1 MASISDKITK
11 VKDGSN
17 PNVARVVTPRPAN
30 SDTLSVDSLAG
41 WSEDTA
47 MHFMTYRVDS
57 TGKVVPGSQRDWK
70 GMANKA
76 TGQIISLQILNN
88 AIDDGNL
95 VGDIVQAG
103 PTAGWAQDL
112 AEAMLESHN
121 SDGSL
126 KKGAVGAENIAKDS
140 IVAESIKE
148 KSITADKID
157 FTTIPMFSATPSKWK
172 PLRRTPDNQL
182 MYNKVEYD
190 EVIYDTASM
199 YDPASFTAKIPKDG
213 VYHIDARVAISE
225 TGFYSNC
232 TAYAGIFKNDKL
244 VKESTHTRGTDNK
257 LHLPRPSLSVDLLLK
272 KNDVIDIRAFCDD
285 QRTYGGESTISEFS
299 MRLVGIIQPSRPV
312 NLARREYK

>member
-1 MASISDKITK
+1 MASVSDKITK

-30 SDTLSVDSLAG
+30 SDTLSVDSLTG
-41 WSEDTA
+41 WTEDTA
-47 MHFMTYRVDS
+47 VHFMTYRVDS

-76 TGQIISLQILNN
+76 TGQIISLQIQNN

-103 PTAGWAQDL
+103 PTASWAQDL
-112 AEAMLESHN
+112 AEAMLESHK

-157 FTTIPMFSATPSKWK
+157 FTTIPMFSATSSKWEVL
-172 PLRRTPDNQL
+172 PQNQHTIV
-182 MYNKVEYD
+182 KYD
-190 EVIYDTASM
+190 SVIYDTAKM
-199 YDPASFTAKIPKDG
+199 YDTKTFTAKVPKDG
-213 VYHIDARVAISE
+213 VYHIDARTGIAQ
-225 TGFYSNC
+225 TGFFSGYTEYIS
-232 TAYAGIFKNDKL
+232 IFKNGTMI
-244 VKESTHTRGTDNK
+244 KESNRTRGTDNDR
-257 LHLPRPSLSVDLLLK
+257 HLPRPSLSVDLLLK
-272 KNDVIDIRAFCDD
+272 KNDEINIRAFCSD
-285 QRTYGGESTISEFS
+285 QRNYGGDSTISEFS
-299 MRLVGIIQPSRPV
+299 MRLVGII
-312 NLARREYK
+312 

>member
-30 SDTLSVDSLAG
+30 SDTLSVDSLTG
-41 WSEDTA
+41 WTEDTA
-47 MHFMTYRVDS
+47 VHFMTYRVDS

-76 TGQIISLQILNN
+76 TGQIISLQIQNN

-103 PTAGWAQDL
+103 PTASWAQDL

-140 IVAESIKE
+140 ITKDALKDG
-148 KSITADKID
+148 SITADKID
-157 FTTIPMFSATPSKWK
+157 FTTM
-172 PLRRTPDNQL
+172 PDNKYKTTEQDTGQKWIDGRPI
-182 MYNKVEYD
+182 YRKVVRGTVNLAGNRTGLLPHGIQDLTKKWEIIRY
-190 EVIYDTASM
+190 YGSM
-199 YDPASFTAKIPKDG
+199 RLGGSLSDNISKQTIP
-213 VYHIDARVAISE
+213 YI
-225 TGFYSNC
+225 
-232 TAYAGIFKNDKL
+232 
-244 VKESTHTRGTDNK
+244 ESTHQSGITSIDNT
-257 LHLPRPSLSVDLLLK
+257 
-272 KNDVIDIRAFCDD
+272 NI
-285 QRTYGGESTISEFS
+285 EISGSYPWGNSEVS
-299 MRLVGIIQPSRPV
+299 IVL
-312 NLARREYK
+312 EYVK

>member
-1 MASISDKITK
+1 MASVSDKITK

-30 SDTLSVDSLAG
+30 SDTLSVDSLTG
-41 WSEDTA
+41 WTEDTA
-47 MHFMTYRVDS
+47 VHFMTYRVDS

-76 TGQIISLQILNN
+76 TGQIISLQIQNN

-103 PTAGWAQDL
+103 PTASWAQDL

-126 KKGAVGAENIAKDS
+126 KKGAVGAESIAKDS

-157 FTTIPMFSATPSKWK
+157 FTTM
-172 PLRRTPDNQL
+172 PDNKYKTTEQDTGQKWIDGRPI
-182 MYNKVEYD
+182 YRKVVRGTVNLAGNRTGLLPHGIQGLTKKWEIIRY
-190 EVIYDTASM
+190 YGSM
-199 YDPASFTAKIPKDG
+199 RLGGSLSDNISKQTIP
-213 VYHIDARVAISE
+213 YI
-225 TGFYSNC
+225 
-232 TAYAGIFKNDKL
+232 
-244 VKESTHTRGTDNK
+244 ESTHQSGITSIDNT
-257 LHLPRPSLSVDLLLK
+257 
-272 KNDVIDIRAFCDD
+272 NI
-285 QRTYGGESTISEFS
+285 EISGSYPWGNSEVS
-299 MRLVGIIQPSRPV
+299 IVL
-312 NLARREYK
+312 EYVK

>member
-1 MASISDKITK
+1 MASVSDKITK

-30 SDTLSVDSLAG
+30 SDTLSVDSLTG

-76 TGQIISLQILNN
+76 TGQIISLQIQNN

-103 PTAGWAQDL
+103 PTASWAQDL
-112 AEAMLESHN
+112 AEAMLESHKT
-121 SDGSL
+121 DGSL

-140 IVAESIKE
+140 ITAESIKE

-157 FTTIPMFSATPSKWK
+157 FTT
-172 PLRRTPDNQL
+172 
-182 MYNKVEYD
+182 
-190 EVIYDTASM
+190 
-199 YDPASFTAKIPKDG
+199 
-213 VYHIDARVAISE
+213 
-225 TGFYSNC
+225 
-232 TAYAGIFKNDKL
+232 
-244 VKESTHTRGTDNK
+244 
-257 LHLPRPSLSVDLLLK
+257 
-272 KNDVIDIRAFCDD
+272 
-285 QRTYGGESTISEFS
+285 
-299 MRLVGIIQPSRPV
+299 
-312 NLARREYK
+312 

>member
-1 MASISDKITK
+1 MASVSDKITK

-17 PNVARVVTPRPAN
+17 PNVARVVSPRPAN
-30 SDTLSVDSLAG
+30 SDTLSVDSLTG
-41 WSEDTA
+41 WTEDTA
-47 MHFMTYRVDS
+47 VHFMTYRVDS

-76 TGQIISLQILNN
+76 TGQIISLEIQNN

-157 FTTIPMFSATPSKWK
+157 FTTIPMFSATSSKWEVL
-172 PLRRTPDNQL
+172 PQNQHTIV
-182 MYNKVEYD
+182 KYD
-190 EVIYDTASM
+190 SVIYDTAKM
-199 YDPASFTAKIPKDG
+199 YDTKTFTAKVPKDG
-213 VYHIDARVAISE
+213 VYHIDARTGIAQ
-225 TGFYSNC
+225 TGFFSGYTEYIS
-232 TAYAGIFKNDKL
+232 IFKNGTMI
-244 VKESTHTRGTDNK
+244 KESNRTRGTDNDR
-257 LHLPRPSLSVDLLLK
+257 HLPRPSLSVDLLLK
-272 KNDVIDIRAFCDD
+272 KNDEINIRAFCSD
-285 QRTYGGESTISEFS
+285 QRNYGGDSTISEFS
-299 MRLVGIIQPSRPV
+299 MRLVGII
-312 NLARREYK
+312 

>member
-1 MASISDKITK
+1 MASVSDKITK

-30 SDTLSVDSLAG
+30 SDTLSVDSLTG
-41 WSEDTA
+41 WTEDTA
-47 MHFMTYRVDS
+47 VHFMTYRVDS

-76 TGQIISLQILNN
+76 TGQIISLQIQNN

-126 KKGAVGAENIAKDS
+126 KRGAVGAENIAKDS
-140 IVAESIKE
+140 ITAESIKE

-157 FTTIPMFSATPSKWK
+157 FTTM
-172 PLRRTPDNQL
+172 PDNKYKTTEQDTGQKWIDGRPI
-182 MYNKVEYD
+182 YRKV
-190 EVIYDTASM
+190 V
-199 YDPASFTAKIPKDG
+199 
-213 VYHIDARVAISE
+213 
-225 TGFYSNC
+225 
-232 TAYAGIFKNDKL
+232 
-244 VKESTHTRGTDNK
+244 RGTVNMTGGFNTSN
-257 LHLPRPSLSVDLLLK
+257 LPHGIQGLTSAWELIRYYGNMRLSGSLNNNPIKQALPYIEGTHQSGVTS
-272 KNDVIDIRAFCDD
+272 IDQTNI
-285 QRTYGGESTISEFS
+285 TISGSYAWGNSEVS
-299 MRLVGIIQPSRPV
+299 IVL
-312 NLARREYK
+312 EYVK

>member
-1 MASISDKITK
+1 MASVSDKITK

-30 SDTLSVDSLAG
+30 SDTLSVDSLTG
-41 WSEDTA
+41 WPEDTA
-47 MHFMTYRVDS
+47 MHFMTYRVDA

-76 TGQIISLQILNN
+76 TGQIISLQIQNN

-157 FTTIPMFSATPSKWK
+157 FTTIPMFSATSSKWEVL
-172 PLRRTPDNQL
+172 PQNQHTIV
-182 MYNKVEYD
+182 KYD
-190 EVIYDTASM
+190 SVIYDTAKM
-199 YDPASFTAKIPKDG
+199 YDTKTFTAKVPKDG
-213 VYHIDARVAISE
+213 VYHIDARTGIAQ
-225 TGFYSNC
+225 TGFFSGYTEYIS
-232 TAYAGIFKNDKL
+232 IFKNGTMI
-244 VKESTHTRGTDNK
+244 KESNRTRGTDNDR
-257 LHLPRPSLSVDLLLK
+257 HLPRPSLSVDLLLK
-272 KNDVIDIRAFCDD
+272 KNDEINIRAFCSD
-285 QRTYGGESTISEFS
+285 QRNYGGDSTISEFS
-299 MRLVGIIQPSRPV
+299 MRLVGII
-312 NLARREYK
+312 

>member
-1 MASISDKITK
+1 MASVSDKITK

-30 SDTLSVDSLAG
+30 SDTLSVDSLTG
-41 WSEDTA
+41 WTEDTA
-47 MHFMTYRVDS
+47 VHFMTYRVDS

-76 TGQIISLQILNN
+76 TGQIISLQIQNN

-140 IVAESIKE
+140 ITKDALKDG
-148 KSITADKID
+148 SITADKID
-157 FTTIPMFSATPSKWK
+157 FTTM
-172 PLRRTPDNQL
+172 PDNKYTTTEQDTGKKWIDGRPI
-182 MYNKVEYD
+182 YRKVVRGTVNLAGNRTGLLPHGIQGLTKKW
-190 EVIYDTASM
+190 EVVRYYGSM
-199 YDPASFTAKIPKDG
+199 RLGGSLSDNISKQTIP
-213 VYHIDARVAISE
+213 YI
-225 TGFYSNC
+225 
-232 TAYAGIFKNDKL
+232 
-244 VKESTHTRGTDNK
+244 ESTHQSGITSIDNTNIEISGSY
-257 LHLPRPSLSVDLLLK
+257 PWGNSEVSVVL
-272 KNDVIDIRAFCDD
+272 
-285 QRTYGGESTISEFS
+285 
-299 MRLVGIIQPSRPV
+299 
-312 NLARREYK
+312 EYVK